1 MPVKQSAAK
10 ALRQSKKRGYLNKRA
25 KDNLK
30 DLAKKTRKA
39 IESGSNE
46 TQELVKKTLKATD
59 KLVGRGI
66 LKKNT
71 AARKKSR
78 LMKKFNEKLANA
90 KPQNEQKRE
99 E

>member
-1 MPVKQSAAK
+1 MPVKKSAVK
-10 ALRQSKKRGYLNKRA
+10 ALKQSKKSGYLNKRA

-30 DLAKKTRKA
+30 ELVKKTRKA
-39 IESGSNE
+39 IEGGSNE
-46 TQELVKKTLKATD
+46 AQEMVKKTLKATD

-78 LMKKFNEKLANA
+78 LMKMLNA
-90 KPQNEQKRE
+90 KLGKK
-99 E
+99 